1 MAPYRQKSPM
11 VCSWPR
17 IKIPDA
23 CRGKEIVVGIDE
35 AGRGPVLGSLV
46 YVAAFWPADEN
57 EAMCKLGFDDS
68 KQVSTENRDKF
79 FEAIKVHPSIGW
91 VVEELTAEEIS
102 EDMLRAEPV
111 SLNAISYN
119 AVIRALETIRD
130 GGGPGRVA
138 YNNDGVATAAGSDA
152 VPPVVTDVFVDTVGD
167 PEFYKSRLVHALG
180 TDFANFTIEKKAD
193 ATYKVVSCASIV
205 AKVTRD
211 ALLSQW
217 TWAEPTVTLDKE
229 FGSGY
234 PGDEKCST
242 WLVGAQNTVFGFP
255 NLIRFSWSTSRE
267 ALLKGGVAV
276 PVKWAC
282 EDEDTGGAEPIT
294 SFFQAVG
301 DKRPKRTPFFTQ
313 RKMKH
318 LLPSELS

>member
-1 MAPYRQKSPM
+1 MAPYREKVPL

-17 IKIPDA
+17 VKIPDA

-79 FEAIKVHPSIGW
+79 FDAIRCHPSIGW

-102 EDMLRAEPV
+102 EEMLRAEPV

-119 AVIRALETIRD
+119 AVIRALEIIRD
-130 GGGPGRVA
+130 GGRGRVT
-138 YNNDGVATAAGSDA
+138 YNNEGVEQGAGSDE

-167 PEFYKSRLVHALG
+167 PEFYKSRLVNALG
-180 TDFANFTIEKKAD
+180 ADFANFTIEKKAD

-205 AKVTRD
+205 AKVR
-211 ALLSQW
+211 ACVCVRASKSLVAWLS
-217 TWAEPTVTLDKE
+217 DK
-229 FGSGY
+229 
-234 PGDEKCST
+234 P
-242 WLVGAQNTVFGFP
+242 
-255 NLIRFSWSTSRE
+255 
-267 ALLKGGVAV
+267 
-276 PVKWAC
+276 
-282 EDEDTGGAEPIT
+282 
-294 SFFQAVG
+294 
-301 DKRPKRTPFFTQ
+301 
-313 RKMKH
+313 
-318 LLPSELS
+318 LP